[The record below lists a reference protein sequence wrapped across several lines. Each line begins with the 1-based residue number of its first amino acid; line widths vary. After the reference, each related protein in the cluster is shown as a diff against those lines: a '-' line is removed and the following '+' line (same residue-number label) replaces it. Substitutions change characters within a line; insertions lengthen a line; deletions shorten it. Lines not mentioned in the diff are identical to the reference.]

1 MSKQND
7 VKYLSGAQYI
17 SLLEQGKISIKR
29 QKTAQEIE
37 AEKLMQQCVDAA
49 ARGEKFC

>member
-7 VKYLSGAQYI
+7 VRYLSWLEY
-17 SLLEQGKISIKR
+17 SYLLSQGKIKIKH

-37 AEKLMQQCVDAA
+37 TEKLIKQCADAVE
-49 ARGEKFC
+49 RGDRFC

>member
-7 VKYLSGAQYI
+7 VKYLSGDQYI
-17 SLLEQGKISIKR
+17 SLLEQGKIKIKH

-37 AEKLMQQCVDAA
+37 TEKLIQQCVQAVE
-49 ARGEKFC
+49 RGEKFS